1 MLCQKISIFSMP
13 FLIHIHTA
21 KKMKIIYSLQ
31 CCFCNANSSTLYF
44 YSISKSNI
52 GRITGCIPA
61 AVVKLTIYGLIKEI
75 KILEP
80 LFFKIFL

>member
-1 MLCQKISIFSMP
+1 MP
-13 FLIHIHTA
+13 FLTHIHTA
-21 KKMKIIYSLQ
+21 KKMKITYSLQ
-31 CCFCNANSSTLYF
+31 CLYF

-52 GRITGCIPA
+52 GRTTGCIPA

-80 LFFKIFL
+80 LFF